1 MYKDYME
8 YEAEFKSHVA
18 RLMDAHF
25 GACAFMEKCVFL
37 PQSVHSD
44 PGRDI
49 IGQNRLGAQDGHI
62 GTDGTYRPLQI

>member
-1 MYKDYME
+1 MLPVLW
-8 YEAEFKSHVA
+8 ARILAHA
-18 RLMDAHF
+18 RLWRNVLF
-25 GACAFMEKCVFL
+25 YPKVSIKG
-37 PQSVHSD
+37 